1 MTDMEEIQRNPME
14 SGFYSLGYF
23 QNKYPEIEWIFCVT
37 KYKISK
43 EDIVSLRSRI
53 DNGLENNKTIAL
65 VIEDEAV
72 IFPVNPDLVKLLNS
86 YQNES
91 FWLIT
96 RLDSTC
102 QLIYTFQHGMK
113 CKIIELPWI
122 WLNDALVYY
131 QVHSA
136 VQPTN
141 TTGSPSYICM
151 IGKTIGAH
159 HKLDLV
165 RELQKQNLDQYGLIT
180 FYRPLEEFKNNKYI
194 QVNPVQP
201 YKNLNTKY
209 SQAAAQVLCKT
220 NLTQEDI
227 WISGN
232 VENFLHIEKTYSH
245 IPLVVH
251 PETTVGIFDNTEKS
265 LWPLLLG
272 KMTLIYSRPGQMASI
287 QRFYDFDIS
296 KYADLSFD
304 VCDGYNDQA
313 HYSRLQMMLSDNQ
326 DLVKNSKDIYTQFRV
341 DLETARWSIGQ
352 NLLDFCHAQIDII
365 LNKEKQI
372 NDLSS

>member
-1 MTDMEEIQRNPME
+1 MTDMEEIQRYPME
-14 SGFYSLGYF
+14 AGFYSLGYF
-23 QNKYPEIEWIFCVT
+23 QDKYPEIEWIVFLT
-37 KYKISK
+37 KISK

-53 DNGLENNKTIAL
+53 DNGLKNNKRIAF

-72 IFPVNPDLVKLLNS
+72 IFPANPDLVQLLNS
-86 YQNES
+86 YQNEL

-96 RLDSTC
+96 QLDSTC
-102 QLIYTFQHGMK
+102 QLIYTFQHGIK

-122 WLNDALVYY
+122 WLNDTLVYY

-141 TTGSPSYICM
+141 TTGSTSYICM
-151 IGKTIGAH
+151 IGNMIAH

-209 SQAAAQVLCKT
+209 SKMAAQVLCKT

-227 WISGN
+227 WISSN

-251 PETTVGIFDNTEKS
+251 PETSVGIFFNTEKS

-272 KMTLIYSRPGQMASI
+272 KMTLIYSRPGQMKSM

-296 KYADLSFD
+296 NYADLAFD
-304 VCDGYNDQA
+304 VCDGYDDQA
-313 HYSRLQMMLSDNQ
+313 SYSRLQTMLSDNK
-326 DLVKNSKDIYTQFRV
+326 DLIKNSKDIYSQFCV

-365 LNKEKQI
+365 INKEKQI
-372 NDLSS
+372 NDLNS

>member
-1 MTDMEEIQRNPME
+1 MTYMKEIQRYPME

-23 QNKYPEIEWIFCVT
+23 QENYPEIEWIVFLT
-37 KYKISK
+37 KISK
-43 EDIVSLRSRI
+43 QDIANLRSRI
-53 DNGLENNKTIAL
+53 DRSLKNNKKVAF
-65 VIEDEAV
+65 VIEDEYV
-72 IFPVNPDLVKLLNS
+72 IFPVNPDLVQLLNS
-86 YQNES
+86 YQNEP

-96 RLDSTC
+96 QLDSTC
-102 QLIYTFQHGMK
+102 QLVYTFQHAIK

-122 WLNDALVYY
+122 WLNDVLVYY
-131 QVHSA
+131 KVHSA
-136 VQPTN
+136 VQPIN
-141 TTGSPSYICM
+141 TTGSASYICM

-180 FYRPLEEFKNNKYI
+180 VYTPLEEFNNNKYVR
-194 QVNPVQP
+194 VNPVQP
-201 YKNLNTKY
+201 YKNLNTKH
-209 SQAAAQVLCKT
+209 SKMAAQVSCKT
-220 NLTQEDI
+220 NLSQEDI

-232 VENFLHIEKTYSH
+232 VENFLHVEKTYSH

-251 PETTVGIFDNTEKS
+251 PETSVGIFFNTEKS

-272 KMTLIYSRPGQMASI
+272 KMTLIYSRPGQMKSI

-296 KYADLSFD
+296 NYADLSFD
-304 VCDGYNDQA
+304 SCDGYDDQA
-313 HYSRLQMMLSDNQ
+313 NKSRLQMMLSDNK
-326 DLVKNSKDIYTQFRV
+326 DLIKNSKDIYTQFCV
-341 DLETARWSIGQ
+341 DLATARWSIGQ

-372 NDLSS
+372 NDPNS

>member
-1 MTDMEEIQRNPME
+1 MEEIQRYPME

-23 QNKYPEIEWIFCVT
+23 QDKYPEIEWIVLLT
-37 KYKISK
+37 RISK
-43 EDIVSLRSRI
+43 EEIVNLRSRI
-53 DNGLENNKTIAL
+53 DKSLQNNKKVAF
-65 VIEDEAV
+65 VIEDEHV
-72 IFPVNPDLVKLLNS
+72 IFPVNPDLVQLLNS

-96 RLDSTC
+96 QLDSTC
-102 QLIYTFQHGMK
+102 QLVYTFQHAIK
-113 CKIIELPWI
+113 CKIIELPWL
-122 WLNDALVYY
+122 WLNDALAYY
-131 QVHSA
+131 QVHS
-136 VQPTN
+136 VVHPTN
-141 TTGSPSYICM
+141 TNSSTSYICM
-151 IGKTIGAH
+151 IGNMIAH

-180 FYRPLEEFKNNKYI
+180 VLTPLEEFKNNKYI
-194 QVNPVQP
+194 QVNPVPP

-209 SQAAAQVLCKT
+209 SKIAAQVLCKT

-227 WISGN
+227 WISSN

-251 PETTVGIFDNTEKS
+251 PETSVGIFFNTEKS

-272 KMTLIYSRPGQMASI
+272 KMTLIYSRPGQMKSI

-296 KYADLSFD
+296 KYADLAFD
-304 VCDGYNDQA
+304 VCDGYDDQSNN
-313 HYSRLQMMLSDNQ
+313 SRLQMMLSDNQ
-326 DLVKNSKDIYTQFRV
+326 DLIKNSKDIYTQFCV

-352 NLLDFCHAQIDII
+352 NLLDFCHAQINII